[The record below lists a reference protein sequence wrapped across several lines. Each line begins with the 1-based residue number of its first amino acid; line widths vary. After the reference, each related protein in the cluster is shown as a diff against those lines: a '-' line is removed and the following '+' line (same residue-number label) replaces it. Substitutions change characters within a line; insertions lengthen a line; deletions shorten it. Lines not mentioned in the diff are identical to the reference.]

1 MMIRLSGLV
10 PQKRLKEQDNG
21 SEKPPAPTKLK
32 INIDDDPFMD
42 DEEEMNELSFSSD
55 NAASDVQKDIK
66 VWSALLGKT
75 SQKVISGMLDGVKNR
90 KYDAMDISL
99 ALKSERPSSTHGYE
113 AQFMQDLWTKI
124 REKFRKYIPGGKL
137 RR

>member
-1 MMIRLSGLV
+1 MIVIRLSGLV

-32 INIDDDPFMD
+32 INIDDDPFPD
-42 DEEEMNELSFSSD
+42 DEEMNELAFSSD
-55 NAASDVQKDIK
+55 SAASDVQKDIK
-66 VWSALLGKT
+66 VWSALLGKI

-99 ALKSERPSSTHGYE
+99 ALKHERPSTTHGYE